1 MWMHTLETTFKSGSN
16 FEGMGKRLISLL
28 FVLLT
33 VPTPKKDN
41 LLRFTFLML
50 IYLLRISACM
60 SIQCLGGRLASLL
73 CREILPLASVL
84 LTTTRSF
91 PRVGLRK
98 GRMANRTRTNISSSS
113 VSASYGFT
121 RPHYHLC
128 HSLNVIDG
136 KASRTC
142 VCLCGG
148 DLRRQLTAP
157 SPSAESSRLS
167 ADCADWE
174 QLVLPSSTCDVN
186 RKAGTDRMFLSVSWN
201 NSAHC
206 SNSGCGGVRVE
217 KRLYGGC
224 KRKTPHTW
232 DFHGI
237 PKM

>member
-1 MWMHTLETTFKSGSN
+1 
-16 FEGMGKRLISLL
+16 
-28 FVLLT
+28 
-33 VPTPKKDN
+33 
-41 LLRFTFLML
+41 ML

-60 SIQCLGGRLASLL
+60 SNQCLGGRLASLL

-98 GRMANRTRTNISSSS
+98 GRMAKRTRTNISSSS

-128 HSLNVIDG
+128 HSLNVIRG
-136 KASRTC
+136 KATRTC

-186 RKAGTDRMFLSVSWN
+186 RKAGRDRMFLSVSWN

-206 SNSGCGGVRVE
+206 SNSGCGG
-217 KRLYGGC
+217 LGL
-224 KRKTPHTW
+224 RKDCMEAASGKPHTL
-232 DFHGI
+232 GI
-237 PKM
+237 STGSQKCRWGDAKQTKLIFTLNC